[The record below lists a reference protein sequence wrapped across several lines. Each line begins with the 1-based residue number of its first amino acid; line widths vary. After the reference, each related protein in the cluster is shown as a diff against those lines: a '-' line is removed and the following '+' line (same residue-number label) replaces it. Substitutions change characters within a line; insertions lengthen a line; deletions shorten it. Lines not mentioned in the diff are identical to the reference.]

1 MKGLY
6 LLIFSVLFS
15 FIAFGQNR
23 EKEFY
28 SYLQHKL
35 SNDLGTND
43 SLIIDQFSD
52 KEETYNWQA
61 VIKVEADSCIVTFLP
76 PQYSQDT
83 MVLPGELIPIN
94 VFITSKAGLVNAFEQ
109 AKNNLKKDKN
119 KSGVL
124 VEISVTYRNK
134 TQQYKLRKVKEL
146 YYRRRYNQSS
156 Y

>member
-1 MKGLY
+1 MKGLH
-6 LLIFSVLFS
+6 LLIFSLLYFS
-15 FIAFGQNR
+15 IAFGQNK
-23 EKEFY
+23 EKKFY
-28 SYLQHKL
+28 SYLQYKL
-35 SNDLGTND
+35 INDLGNND

-52 KEETYNWQA
+52 KDEKYNWQA
-61 VIKVEADSCIVTFLP
+61 VIKVKADSCIVTLLP

-94 VFITSKAGLVNAFEQ
+94 VFIISKAGLVSAFEQ
-109 AKNNLKKDKN
+109 AKNNLKKGKN

-124 VEISVTYRNK
+124 VEVSVTYRNK

-146 YYRRRYNQSS
+146 YYRLRYNQSS